1 MLTGA
6 SCAGV
11 GGGVIIIL
19 VIVAILSRT
28 GKSLM
33 TVENAFARLS
43 GFDSSADDGL
53 ERFYGRKDE
62 IGLIAE
68 ASGFGQHKE
77 WMVKM
82 KKQLQKAVM
91 VTISTIFLAG
101 CGNPARQEEISQEKS
116 LVKKEQT
123 ITDDQSKPSENKD
136 SDDTEQT
143 DLTAREDDNAGK
155 DRLLCPDGKTL
166 AERFDTPKGYSR
178 TQAKDASFLSFL
190 RQYPLKEDGSPVLLY
205 DQTPKSSQSSHAAV
219 FQLPIE
225 QEDLQQCA
233 DSVMRVYAEYYW
245 HTKQYERIG
254 FHFVNGFY
262 AEYAKWREGYRI
274 QINGN
279 ETSWAMTAAFDD
291 SYENFQKYLRMVF
304 AYAGTLSMEQESE
317 EIQPAQ
323 IRAGDVFLKGASPGH
338 VVMVV
343 DLCKNEQGEK
353 AFLLAQGYM
362 PAQEFHV
369 LKNPMHEDDPWYYE
383 TEVEFPFVTPEY
395 TFYEGSLRRLKY

>member
-1 MLTGA
+1 M
-6 SCAGV
+6 
-11 GGGVIIIL
+11 
-19 VIVAILSRT
+19 
-28 GKSLM
+28 
-33 TVENAFARLS
+33 
-43 GFDSSADDGL
+43 
-53 ERFYGRKDE
+53 
-62 IGLIAE
+62 
-68 ASGFGQHKE
+68 
-77 WMVKM
+77 KM
-82 KKQLQKAVM
+82 KKQLQKAVLGT
-91 VTISTIFLAG
+91 VCIIFLAG
-101 CGNPARQEEISQEKS
+101 CGSSARQEETGREESP
-116 LVKKEQT
+116 VKKEQT
-123 ITDDQSKPSENKD
+123 ITDDQIHLPENKD
-136 SDDTEQT
+136 SDDTKQI
-143 DLTAREDDNAGK
+143 DAAGGEDDQEEFFKHPDTVDAESDDTDK
-155 DRLLCPDGKTL
+155 DGLLCPDGKTL
-166 AERFDTPKGYSR
+166 AERVDTPKGYSR
-178 TQAKDASFLSFL
+178 TKAKDASLLHFL

-205 DQTPKSSQSSHAAV
+205 DQTAKSNQSSHAAV

-262 AEYAKWREGYRI
+262 AQYAKWREGYRI
-274 QINGN
+274 QIHGN

-317 EIQPAQ
+317 EIHPAQ

-343 DLCKNEQGEK
+343 DLCKNAQGKK

-395 TFYEGSLRRLKY
+395 TFSEGSLRRLKY